1 MCIDVGSWFTYHA
14 RFIELSYMKNCK
26 NQPPRKL
33 RCEDHDPMPAWS
45 SQQGLDQSKL
55 HRESLSQKRK
65 QQRQRNKQTNKPKN

>member
-1 MCIDVGSWFTYHA
+1 
-14 RFIELSYMKNCK
+14 MKNCK

-33 RCEDHDPMPAWS
+33 RCEDHDPMSAWS

-65 QQRQRNKQTNKPKN
+65 QQRQRNKQAKELASFKFSNKMRKSIRKWV